1 MAPALERRHVPL
13 QRLAGRILA
22 AGVLVPLVLPQ
33 TILYVRRGL
42 VYGRHDGAAE
52 RIRPLSRVDG
62 ARGKPRGEIV
72 VEDLGH
78 VRDKIMDNNGLGEP
92 TPRCLVVDDEPRLRQ
107 VLMRLMEGE
116 GFVCLE
122 AGSGAEA
129 MDVLR
134 RASVTLVLSDLRMP
148 QMDGIELLR
157 QIRARYPDTAVVLI
171 TAVADVDVAVSCL
184 GMGAADYLMKPFNLD
199 EVRARGAQALDKRR
213 LLIENR
219 GYQVSLEERVQAQGR
234 RLEELFLASMQAFA
248 EALEVKDRYTRGHS
262 IRVSQYSSAIA
273 HAMGLTPDVIRQIEI
288 GGHVHHMGKIG
299 VRESVLNKPGPLTDE
314 EYELIMT
321 HPMVGWRILS
331 PILGDAPLALNIVRS
346 HHERFDGR
354 GIPDGLA
361 GTLIP
366 LEARIA
372 AVADAFD
379 AMTSGRAYR
388 RGGRL
393 GFADAIAEMQ
403 RCNGTQ
409 FDPDVLAAFE
419 AAAAAGTIM
428 LGGAQI
434 SGDYPAAIA
443 PAVGDR

>member
-1 MAPALERRHVPL
+1 
-13 QRLAGRILA
+13 
-22 AGVLVPLVLPQ
+22 
-33 TILYVRRGL
+33 
-42 VYGRHDGAAE
+42 
-52 RIRPLSRVDG
+52 
-62 ARGKPRGEIV
+62 
-72 VEDLGH
+72 
-78 VRDKIMDNNGLGEP
+78 MDNNGLGEP

-122 AGSGAEA
+122 ASSGAEA
-129 MDVLR
+129 LDVLR
-134 RASVTLVLSDLRMP
+134 RTSVTLVLSDLRMP
-148 QMDGIELLR
+148 HMDGIELLR

-199 EVRARGAQALDKRR
+199 EVRARVAQALDKRR

-219 GYQVSLEERVQAQGR
+219 GYQERLEERVQAQGR

-262 IRVSQYSSAIA
+262 IRVSQYSCAIA
-273 HAMGLTPDVIRQIEI
+273 HAMGLPADVVRQIEI
-288 GGHVHHMGKIG
+288 GGHVHDIGKIG

-314 EYELIMT
+314 EYEHIMT

-346 HHERFDGR
+346 HHERYDGR

-361 GTLIP
+361 GTTIP

-393 GFADAIAEMQ
+393 GFEDAVAEMQ

-409 FDPDVLAAFE
+409 FDPGVLTAFE
-419 AAAAAGTIM
+419 AAMRAGTIT
-428 LGGAQI
+428 LGGTGGGTLVT
-434 SGDYPAAIA
+434 GDYPSVAPAAIA
-443 PAVGDR
+443 PAAGDR